1 MIIERTETINKVVE
15 HKIEDGEYYFNLIDY
30 DEDIRYQKVIIK
42 LKESHN
48 LDWYSIEAETLF
60 TEDEKWGII
69 SRKYEDTSLDLL
81 WDVENYMIG
90 EKGEKIT
97 KEEYN
102 KKRKEVLEQLLK

>member
-1 MIIERTETINKVVE
+1 MMKT
-15 HKIEDGEYYFNLIDY
+15 L
-30 DEDIRYQKVIIK
+30 DIKK
-42 LKESHN
+42 S
-48 LDWYSIEAETLF
+48 
-60 TEDEKWGII
+60 
-69 SRKYEDTSLDLL
+69 